1 MDDSSH
7 PRSMLPQMQGTGLA
21 GPSGAV
27 LTASLLMLPV
37 LMLKLRCLRLARWMS
52 CRVSQGGLSV
62 LSRSTRA
69 RFCRRYFFA
78 KVIGAMFPIQN
89 FPQSSFFTR
98 THSLVG
104 FWRAKETGRGGGDFK
119 SEREIKTGHEGMTK
133 LPASSFTHTLRTHER
148 SFAGTLT
155 HLDIILDVTYW
166 PFTLLDVCRAV
177 DRSKE
182 YEHRIDADNAEAEKG
197 KQFLVC
203 PNVSVPMQLS

>member
-1 MDDSSH
+1 
-7 PRSMLPQMQGTGLA
+7 
-21 GPSGAV
+21 
-27 LTASLLMLPV
+27 
-37 LMLKLRCLRLARWMS
+37 
-52 CRVSQGGLSV
+52 
-62 LSRSTRA
+62 
-69 RFCRRYFFA
+69 
-78 KVIGAMFPIQN
+78 MFPIQN